1 MPGQESRKRKVR
13 RHGTPRSSLSEDT
26 LGNKGVLR
34 MIAAIH
40 SLAKT
45 WTCVHF
51 IALYLQLAHIRRAGS
66 LFLIN
71 QGIFQPLPGQP
82 LPTRTS
88 PHTNYRIRQVPP
100 GANVPFIAIPADEE
114 PLPLAIRGRL
124 ETRFETC
131 FGSAILQTIQSPD
144 LANAPASQL
153 DITYRRIVLP
163 QLNKIAT
170 PFPNAPVRGDNID
183 KIDISQ
189 FTNPTRGQNMRH
201 LIRSKETF
209 LIGEL
214 KGYYTKNFGLAIRT
228 LIDVE
233 VKNLLL
239 PDDEAKV
246 LANRLEVFFSP
257 LYIADVNSA
266 NPSGLY
272 FLDIN
277 HPLFLNDQGRIL
289 YGWPDPLRQH
299 CVDLFMDLFSLLVW
313 SLHHQRVGRAV
324 PAAPNPIPPNFSDAR
339 FQIKRWGADWD
350 SVIGDRETLY
360 ESCAAIMTYMSARHV
375 AQSLDDEDELP
386 PGFSPINAAP
396 RKTRMKIEIIKIDY
410 SIFQG
415 IIIPDIQHKYHSL
428 PAVRKKYLRI
438 RTNVSRSKL

>member
-51 IALYLQLAHIRRAGS
+51 IALYLQLAHIRRGGS

-71 QGIFQPLPGQP
+71 HGIFQPLPGQP

-100 GANVPFIAIPADEE
+100 RANVPFTAIPADEE

-183 KIDISQ
+183 KIDISE
-189 FTNPTRGQNMRH
+189 FTNLLAAKTCDISSGQR
-201 LIRSKETF
+201 R
-209 LIGEL
+209 
-214 KGYYTKNFGLAIRT
+214 
-228 LIDVE
+228 
-233 VKNLLL
+233 
-239 PDDEAKV
+239 
-246 LANRLEVFFSP
+246 
-257 LYIADVNSA
+257 
-266 NPSGLY
+266 PSL
-272 FLDIN
+272 
-277 HPLFLNDQGRIL
+277 
-289 YGWPDPLRQH
+289 WA
-299 CVDLFMDLFSLLVW
+299 S
-313 SLHHQRVGRAV
+313 
-324 PAAPNPIPPNFSDAR
+324 
-339 FQIKRWGADWD
+339 
-350 SVIGDRETLY
+350 
-360 ESCAAIMTYMSARHV
+360 
-375 AQSLDDEDELP
+375 
-386 PGFSPINAAP
+386 
-396 RKTRMKIEIIKIDY
+396 
-410 SIFQG
+410 
-415 IIIPDIQHKYHSL
+415 
-428 PAVRKKYLRI
+428 
-438 RTNVSRSKL
+438 